1 MPNVPWTARG
11 DIPPAGDAAFEAL
24 LAGKL
29 PPEDAADGL
38 RPLADA
44 IAALTMP
51 PMPSEIG
58 AEPAAR
64 EAYRAHFA
72 RPADTVVLP
81 RRRRP
86 SLAALI
92 PVRLAAAGLVLL
104 GLLAAAA
111 YSGVL
116 PAPAQRF
123 AHDTFGAPAPRVST
137 HSIPPASPPGPPVT
151 SGKTPPGQV
160 KKTPP
165 GHGGTPPG
173 QTGQTPPGHGG
184 TPPGQA
190 GRTPP
195 GQAGKTPPGQAG
207 KTPPGQAGKAPPGHP
222 ASQHGT
228 PPPGPG

>member
-1 MPNVPWTARG
+1 MPDFLWTARG

-51 PMPSEIG
+51 PVPSEIV
-58 AEPAAR
+58 AEPGAR
-64 EAYRAHFA
+64 EAYRAGFA
-72 RPADTVVLP
+72 RPAGTVVLP
-81 RRRRP
+81 RHRRP
-86 SLAALI
+86 ALASLI
-92 PVRLAAAGLVLL
+92 PVRLAAACLVLL

-116 PAPAQRF
+116 PVPAQRF
-123 AHDTFGAPAPRVST
+123 AHDAFGAPAPRVTT
-137 HSIPPASPPGPPVT
+137 HSVTTHSVPPASPPGPPGT
-151 SGKTPPGQV
+151 SGKTSPGRV

-173 QTGQTPPGHGG
+173 QAGH
-184 TPPGQA
+184 T
-190 GRTPP
+190 
-195 GQAGKTPPGQAG
+195 
-207 KTPPGQAGKAPPGHP
+207 PPGHP
-222 ASQHGT
+222 ASHLRT

>member
-1 MPNVPWTARG
+1 MPDFLWTARG

-51 PMPSEIG
+51 PVPSEIV
-58 AEPAAR
+58 AEPGAR
-64 EAYRAHFA
+64 EAYRAGFA
-72 RPADTVVLP
+72 RTADTVVLP
-81 RRRRP
+81 RHRRP
-86 SLAALI
+86 ALASLI
-92 PVRLAAAGLVLL
+92 PVRLAAACLVLL

-123 AHDTFGAPAPRVST
+123 AHDAFGAPAPRVTT
-137 HSIPPASPPGPPVT
+137 HSVPAASPPGLPGT
-151 SGKTPPGQV
+151 AGKTPPGQV

-165 GHGGTPPG
+165 GHRGTPPG
-173 QTGQTPPGHGG
+173 QAGQTPPGQAGQTPPGHGG
-184 TPPGQA
+184 TPPGQIK
-190 GRTPP
+190 
-195 GQAGKTPPGQAG
+195 KTPPGHSASHH
-207 KTPPGQAGKAPPGHP
+207 KTPTPGTG
-222 ASQHGT
+222 
-228 PPPGPG
+228 

>member
-1 MPNVPWTARG
+1 MPDFLWTARG

-51 PMPSEIG
+51 PVPSEIV
-58 AEPAAR
+58 AEPGAR
-64 EAYRAHFA
+64 EAYRAGFA

-81 RRRRP
+81 RHRRP
-86 SLAALI
+86 ALASLI
-92 PVRLAAAGLVLL
+92 PVRLAAACLVLL

-123 AHDTFGAPAPRVST
+123 AHDAFGAPAPRVTT
-137 HSIPPASPPGPPVT
+137 HSVPPASTPGPPGT
-151 SGKTPPGQV
+151 SGKTPSGQV

-173 QTGQTPPGHGG
+173 QAGHTPPGQAGQTPPGHGG

-190 GRTPP
+190 GHTPP
-195 GQAGKTPPGQAG
+195 G
-207 KTPPGQAGKAPPGHP
+207 HS
-222 ASQHGT
+222 ASHHRT

>member
-1 MPNVPWTARG
+1 MPDFLWTARG
-11 DIPPAGDAAFEAL
+11 DIPPAEDAAFEAL

-29 PPEDAADGL
+29 PPQDAADGL

-51 PMPSEIG
+51 PVPSEIV
-58 AEPAAR
+58 AEPGAR
-64 EAYRAHFA
+64 EAYRAGFA
-72 RPADTVVLP
+72 RPAGTLVLP
-81 RRRRP
+81 RHRRP
-86 SLAALI
+86 ALASLI
-92 PVRLAAAGLVLL
+92 PVRLAAACLVLL

-123 AHDTFGAPAPRVST
+123 AHDAFGAPAPRVTT
-137 HSIPPASPPGPPVT
+137 HSVPPASPPGPPGT

-165 GHGGTPPG
+165 GHGATPPG
-173 QTGQTPPGHGG
+173 QAGQTPPGQAGQTPPGQVGQTPPGHGG

-190 GRTPP
+190 GHTPP
-195 GQAGKTPPGQAG
+195 G
-207 KTPPGQAGKAPPGHP
+207 HS
-222 ASQHGT
+222 ASHHKT

>member
-1 MPNVPWTARG
+1 MPDFLWAARG

-51 PMPSEIG
+51 PVPSEIV
-58 AEPAAR
+58 AEPGAR
-64 EAYRAHFA
+64 EAYRAGFA
-72 RPADTVVLP
+72 RPADTLVLP
-81 RRRRP
+81 RHRRP
-86 SLAALI
+86 ALASLI
-92 PVRLAAAGLVLL
+92 PVRLAAACLVLL

-123 AHDTFGAPAPRVST
+123 AHDAFGAPAPRMTT
-137 HSIPPASPPGPPVT
+137 HSVPPASPPGPPGT

-160 KKTPP
+160 EKTPP

-173 QTGQTPPGHGG
+173 QVGQTPPGQAGQTPPGHGG
-184 TPPGQA
+184 TPPGQV
-190 GRTPP
+190 GHTPP
-195 GQAGKTPPGQAG
+195 G
-207 KTPPGQAGKAPPGHP
+207 HS
-222 ASQHGT
+222 ASHHKT

>member
-1 MPNVPWTARG
+1 MPDFLWTARG

-51 PMPSEIG
+51 PVPSEIV
-58 AEPAAR
+58 AEPCAR
-64 EAYRAHFA
+64 EAYRANFA
-72 RPADTVVLP
+72 RPADTLVLP
-81 RRRRP
+81 RHRRP
-86 SLAALI
+86 ALASLI
-92 PVRLAAAGLVLL
+92 PVRLAAACLVLL

-123 AHDTFGAPAPRVST
+123 AHDAFGAPAPRVTT
-137 HSIPPASPPGPPVT
+137 HSVPAASRPGLPGT
-151 SGKTPPGQV
+151 AGKTLPGQV

-165 GHGGTPPG
+165 GHRGTPPG
-173 QTGQTPPGHGG
+173 QAGQTPPGQAGQTPPGHGG
-184 TPPGQA
+184 TPPGQIK
-190 GRTPP
+190 
-195 GQAGKTPPGQAG
+195 KTPPGHSASHH
-207 KTPPGQAGKAPPGHP
+207 KTPTPGTG
-222 ASQHGT
+222 
-228 PPPGPG
+228 

>member
-1 MPNVPWTARG
+1 MPDFLWTARG

-29 PPEDAADGL
+29 APEDAADGL

-51 PMPSEIG
+51 PVPSEIV
-58 AEPAAR
+58 AEPGAR
-64 EAYRAHFA
+64 EAYRDGFA
-72 RPADTVVLP
+72 RPAGTVILP
-81 RRRRP
+81 RHRRP
-86 SLAALI
+86 ALASLI
-92 PVRLAAAGLVLL
+92 PVRLAAASLVLL

-111 YSGVL
+111 YSGLL

-123 AHDTFGAPAPRVST
+123 AHDAFGAPAPRVAT
-137 HSIPPASPPGPPVT
+137 HSVPPASPPGPPGT
-151 SGKTPPGQV
+151 SGKIPPGQV

-165 GHGGTPPG
+165 GHGG
-173 QTGQTPPGHGG
+173 
-184 TPPGQA
+184 
-190 GRTPP
+190 TPP

-207 KTPPGQAGKAPPGHP
+207 KTPPGQAGKTPPGQAGKTPPGQAGKTPPGHS
-222 ASQHGT
+222 AGHHKT